1 MFLAEEDRKT
11 EDGPVME
18 ERADKDLEQ
27 KTVCQLCSE
36 EGDKVEK
43 TTKVCSCQRE
53 SSASSED
60 SVLSSDKVGLTSV
73 QWLRGFL
80 TELF

>member
-1 MFLAEEDRKT
+1 
-11 EDGPVME
+11 ME
-18 ERADKDLEQ
+18 EKADQDLEQ
-27 KTVCQLCSE
+27 KTVCQLCRE

-60 SVLSSDKVGLTSV
+60 SVLSSDKVGVNISAVAQGILSRTVLTLSV
-73 QWLRGFL
+73 
-80 TELF
+80 